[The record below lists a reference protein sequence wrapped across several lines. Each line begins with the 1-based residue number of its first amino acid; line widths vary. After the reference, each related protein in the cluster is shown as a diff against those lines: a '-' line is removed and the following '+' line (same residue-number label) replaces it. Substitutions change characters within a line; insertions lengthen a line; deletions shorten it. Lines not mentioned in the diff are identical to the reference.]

1 MAITFLRKGRALNR
15 LLVNFLAFQA
25 GWFSCV
31 LGAAYGYPLI
41 GPVAVLLAVCL
52 HLMMAYQPRKELAL
66 VLLAAVIGA
75 LFDSLL
81 LRTGWLTYPNGILWA
96 GTAPYWIVAM
106 WLLFAT
112 TLNVSLRWLRERYL
126 IAALFGLIGGPM
138 SYYAGAKL
146 GGLTFINMQAALSA
160 LAVGWA
166 LITPLLVW
174 LSERL
179 DGMQRPESQVVQHA

>member
-1 MAITFLRKGRALNR
+1 MNK

-31 LGAAYGYPLI
+31 LGAANGYPLV
-41 GPVAVLLAVCL
+41 GPVAVLLAL
-52 HLMMAYQPRKELAL
+52 TIHLKMAYRPRLELAL
-66 VLLAAVIGA
+66 VLTAAVIGA

-81 LRTGWLTYPNGILWA
+81 LQTGWLSYPNGMLWA

-112 TLNVSLRWLRERYL
+112 TLNVSMRWMRERWY
-126 IAALFGLIGGPM
+126 AAVLLGLIGGPM

-146 GGLTFINMQAALSA
+146 GGLTFINMPAALAA
-160 LAVGWA
+160 LAIGWA
-166 LITPLLVW
+166 VVTPLLVR
-174 LSERL
+174 LSERF
-179 DGMQRPESQVVQHA
+179 DGMNPTEEKVVQHA